1 MAATVRL
8 KGWELLDN
16 RFGGMPTFHDSEIL
30 KICFDRAGPSASF
43 WILMGHAATVT
54 GHSIAVLKFDDI
66 EDLDLRDWNYQN
78 VIHSL
83 ILSATRQPR
92 FTTGKLED
100 RVEVRIES
108 VFGATCRFTCSQ
120 GEVLQIEETPLQTGR
135 PFDGT

>member
-1 MAATVRL
+1 MAATASL
-8 KGWELLDN
+8 KGSELLDD
-16 RFGGMPTFHDSEIL
+16 RFGGMPTFHAEIL

-43 WILMGHAATVT
+43 WILVRHAGISSA
-54 GHSIAVLKFDDI
+54 HSIVVLKFDDI
-66 EDLDLRDWNYQN
+66 EDLDLRDFNYQN

-83 ILSATRQPR
+83 ILSSMRQPR

-100 RVEVRIES
+100 RIEVRIDS

-135 PFDGT
+135 PFDRS